1 MAKRNL
7 LTFDDLSDNMKKALH
22 ILRDGKTRSTMAIQ
36 KEMLIHV
43 TTLRKALN
51 RLHLFELVDEI
62 QHHHGNQWIIAHK
75 GTELLSQNEQFFDK
89 SEQIDVSQETKE
101 LLTESLNEV
110 LVVAKQK
117 KRSHLSRQ
125 EAEVRLPDQETV
137 VCVPCEK
144 ALKPQEKLTLGFVA
158 FWLEGKAQEFQEM
171 ARMMRTQ
178 IETNEH
184 SGTVKQ

>member
-1 MAKRNL
+1 MVTMKTKTGDL
-7 LTFDDLSDNMKKALH
+7 KLSDLSENMKN
-22 ILRDGKTRSTMAIQ
+22 ILTVLLDGKTRSTNDLQ
-36 KEMLIHV
+36 KKLVIPA

-89 SEQIDVSQETKE
+89 SEPIDVSQETKE
-101 LLTESLNEV
+101 LLTEALNEV

-158 FWLEGKAQEFQEM
+158 FWLEGKAREFQEM
-171 ARMMRTQ
+171 ARMMLSRCQ
-178 IETNEH
+178 QPF
-184 SGTVKQ
+184 SD